1 MFSHRYAIAL
11 AVDALGSG
19 LLRPFLLLYGLSVL
33 HLSVTS
39 AGLALSAGLLAGLA
53 GIPLLG
59 RWIDAGGRRAP
70 MAATMFVRAAGIAVL
85 LAGQGMPGYLAAA
98 LLLGAGG
105 QALPA
110 AQAALVAALT
120 DGPADRALAL
130 ARTIRN
136 AGLGV
141 GALVA
146 GLAVT
151 GGTDVL
157 RLLAV
162 INGAGYLL
170 AGALILSLPRPAVTR
185 VAVPD
190 GGGAGL
196 GPLAWANLP
205 YALCFGV
212 LEVALPA
219 LLVTHLDAAP
229 GWSAALFAGNTVL
242 VVALQ
247 VFLVVRLHRLLRR
260 TVLAAAGVVLAASYL
275 GFWAAGPVG
284 PAAVAL
290 VAVPYTLGEILYAGS
305 GTALV
310 AAAAPPATLGR
321 ALARW
326 QLSTGIGNAAAPAV
340 LTTLLSVGPGLLWGL
355 LAGSTL
361 AAAAA
366 VRRWAPAV

>member
-1 MFSHRYAIAL
+1 MLSYRFAVAL

-33 HLSVTS
+33 HLSAAF
-39 AGLALSAGLLAGLA
+39 AGLALTVGLLAGLA

-70 MAATMFVRAAGIAVL
+70 MAATMFIRVAGIGVL
-85 LAGQGMPGYLAAA
+85 LLGRGMPGFLVAA
-98 LLLGAGG
+98 LLLGAGN

-110 AQAALVAALT
+110 AQAALVTALV
-120 DGPADRALAL
+120 DGPADRALAT

-136 AGLGV
+136 AGLGL

-146 GLAVT
+146 AAAADSLRVLA
-151 GGTDVL
+151 
-157 RLLAV
+157 AV
-162 INGAGYLL
+162 NGMGYLL
-170 AGALILSLPRPAVTR
+170 AGVLVLSLPRLRLTAAP
-185 VAVPD
+185 VAA
-190 GGGAGL
+190 GGSAGL

-212 LEVALPA
+212 LEVALPV
-219 LLVTHLDAAP
+219 LLVTRMHASPA
-229 GWSAALFAGNTVL
+229 WSAALFAGNTVL
-242 VVALQ
+242 VVAVQ
-247 VFLVVRLHRLLRR
+247 VLLVVRLRRLPRR
-260 TVLAAAGVVLAASYL
+260 TVLAAAGVVLAASYV

-290 VAVPYTLGEILYAGS
+290 VAVPYTLGEILYAGT

-310 AAAAPPATLGR
+310 AAAAPPGALGR

-340 LTTLLSVGPGLLWGL
+340 LTALLSIGPGLLWGL
-355 LAGSTL
+355 LAGTTL